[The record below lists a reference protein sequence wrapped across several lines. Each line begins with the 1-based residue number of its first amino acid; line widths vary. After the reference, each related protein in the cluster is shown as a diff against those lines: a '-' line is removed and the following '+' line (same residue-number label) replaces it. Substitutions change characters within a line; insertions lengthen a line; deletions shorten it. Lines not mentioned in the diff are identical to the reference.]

1 MSEQTLHKNWV
12 FRIIAP
18 IFFIV
23 LLSSIWLGAPF
34 LMMLQEVSP
43 ESVPAA
49 ENLLIWIV
57 VIGILIL
64 TMTMIF
70 IMSRKRCEIK
80 GTDWVCSR
88 FNIEVSREKFSEIE
102 RN

>member
-1 MSEQTLHKNWV
+1 
-12 FRIIAP
+12 
-18 IFFIV
+18 
-23 LLSSIWLGAPF
+23 
-34 LMMLQEVSP
+34 MMLQEVSP

-70 IMSRKRCEIK
+70 IMSRKRCEINARK
-80 GTDWVCSR
+80 HIHNLEW
-88 FNIEVSREKFSEIE
+88 I
-102 RN
+102 